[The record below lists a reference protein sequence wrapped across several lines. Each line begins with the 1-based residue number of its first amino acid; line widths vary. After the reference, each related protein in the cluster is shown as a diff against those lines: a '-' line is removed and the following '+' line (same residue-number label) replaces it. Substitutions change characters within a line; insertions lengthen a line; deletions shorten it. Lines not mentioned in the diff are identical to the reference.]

1 MLTKLAA
8 PTYRLARLRIALVIA
23 VATLALAAPAA
34 KAAPL
39 VGIGEQNPSMFS
51 DPRWRALGLKD
62 VRVIAGYDA
71 LHSDWQ
77 RADLD
82 TYMAAA
88 HAAGARVLLGFG
100 HSRTTGKEDHLPSVA
115 TFTKEFRAF
124 RARYPWVKD
133 YLTWNEANIC
143 GQPTC
148 KNPERAARFYMS
160 IRRYCKGCR
169 IVAADVLD
177 GSKLVSWVK
186 RFAHTVG
193 TTKVIW
199 GLHNYIDA
207 NRFRTRG
214 TKALLRTVKGDVW
227 FTETGGIVERNNGS
241 PIQFPESTAH
251 AAKATN
257 WVFKLAQLSRRVR
270 RVYLY
275 HWSPP
280 PDPVP
285 TWDSALVDAHDRP
298 RPAYGVLQKW
308 LARYRQ

>member
-1 MLTKLAA
+1 MLTKPPAS
-8 PTYRLARLRIALVIA
+8 TYRLARLRAAALLIA
-23 VATLALAAPAA
+23 VATLVLAAPA
-34 KAAPL
+34 KAVPL

-51 DPRWRALGLKD
+51 DARWRALGLKD
-62 VRVIAGYDA
+62 VRVIAAYDA

-77 RADLD
+77 RAELD
-82 TYMAAA
+82 NYMAAA

-100 HSRTTGKEDHLPSVA
+100 HSRIEGKEDHLPSVA
-115 TFTKEFRAF
+115 TFTREFRAF

-148 KNPERAARFYMS
+148 KHPERAARFYLS
-160 IRRYCKGCR
+160 IRRHCKGCR

-177 GSKLVSWVK
+177 GSKLVSWVR
-186 RFAHTVG
+186 RFAHTAR

-207 NRFRTRG
+207 NRFRSRG
-214 TKALLRTVKGDVW
+214 TRALLRAVKGNVW

-251 AAKATN
+251 AAKATD
-257 WVFKLAQLSRRVR
+257 WVFRLAELSSRVR

-285 TWDSALVDAHDRP
+285 TWDSALVDRHDRP
-298 RPAYGVLQKW
+298 RPAYGVLLRW
-308 LARYRQ
+308 LVRLQQ

>member
-1 MLTKLAA
+1 VFIASAA
-8 PTYRLARLRIALVIA
+8 STYRLARLRAAALLIA
-23 VATLALAAPAA
+23 VATLVLAAPA

-51 DPRWRALGLKD
+51 DARWRALGLKD

-71 LHSDWQ
+71 LHSGWQ

-82 TYMAAA
+82 AYMAAA

-100 HSRTTGKEDHLPSVA
+100 HSRIQGKEDHLPSVA

-148 KNPERAARFYMS
+148 KNPERAARFYLS
-160 IRRYCKGCR
+160 IKRSCKRCR

-177 GSKLVSWVK
+177 GSRLVSWVR

-214 TKALLRTVKGDVW
+214 TKSLLRAVKGDVW

-251 AAKATN
+251 AAKATD
-257 WVFKLAQLSRRVR
+257 WVFKLAELSRRVR

-285 TWDSALVDAHDRP
+285 TWDSALVDSRDRP
-298 RPAYGVLQKW
+298 RPAYGVLQK
-308 LARYRQ
+308 